1 MVPVGIR
8 GFGGSPPLTS
18 TRSGLSTPP
27 PQAATGETASNTATT
42 ARVARIRRMTATILA
57 PAAPP
62 SKAPGTRLMVIGAV
76 LMAIGALAISR
87 RRSPQAISGIYILAS

>member
-1 MVPVGIR
+1 
-8 GFGGSPPLTS
+8 
-18 TRSGLSTPP
+18 
-27 PQAATGETASNTATT
+27 
-42 ARVARIRRMTATILA
+42 MTATILA